1 MSIKPGRQQGALAQL
16 DALRLC
22 RQRIALPADAGDTA
36 SDDLDLRLLQI
47 AAGLHIQQARS
58 SDDGGLCVCAQR
70 RAQAASSGK
79 QHRQTHLQHRGH
91 P

>member
-1 MSIKPGRQQGALAQL
+1 MHVDQARQQGALAQL

-22 RQRIALPADAGDTA
+22 RQRVALPADAGDTA
-36 SDDLDLRLLQI
+36 SDHLDLRPLQI
-47 AAGLHIQQARS
+47 ATGLHIQQARS
-58 SDDGGLCVCAQR
+58 SDDGGLCVRAQR